1 MFKDKKIPIIII
13 MIITILI
20 ILCFTY
26 EVHDNFSN
34 FDLEPSGNRLLS
46 YEEAIYKM
54 QNPRIVICENETGL
68 IAVPGDHKGPMFTSD
83 CLKWY
88 HISQVPRKNNDY
100 VYDNLFN
107 RDYDEYVYP
116 WYNPMRWYYG
126 SKPFYGYRRWN
137 NPWRKWRGRNVRRGR
152 NNPRRGKRGRSL
164 MRGESPKRSRSLT
177 RGGSPKRNRG
187 TPKGTSVSGGK
198 RGGGKRGGGASSRL

>member
-1 MFKDKKIPIIII
+1 MFKDIKIPIIII

-26 EVHDNFSN
+26 EVHDNLSF
-34 FDLEPSGNRLLS
+34 FDNELSDRYLS
-46 YEEAIYKM
+46 YEEAIHKM

-68 IAVPGDHKGPMFTSD
+68 IAVSGDHKGPHFTRD
-83 CLKWY
+83 CVKWY
-88 HISQVPRKNNDY
+88 HISQVPRMNNDY
-100 VYDNLFN
+100 VFENLFN

-116 WYNPMRWYYG
+116 WYNPLRWYHG

-137 NPWRKWRGRNVRRGR
+137 NPWRKWRGRN
-152 NNPRRGKRGRSL
+152 NPWRGKRGRSL

-187 TPKGTSVSGGK
+187 TPKGASVGGGK